1 MSGARRRLGPA
12 DLVLFYIVTGISL
25 RWVATAAAAGPAAL
39 AVWLGAF
46 ALFYL
51 PLALSVVELSSRLPG
66 EGGLYL
72 WTKHAFGDFAGFL
85 AGWSY
90 WASNLA
96 YFPGVLYFGA
106 EAALYAGPGPRA
118 GLAESPGY
126 FVAFS
131 LAGLA
136 LATAMNAAGL
146 RIGTWLHNAG
156 ALGTWLPIAA
166 LFGLAL
172 ASGARAGS
180 VTAFGASALAPRAR
194 LADLVFAAAIVY
206 AFGGCESASLLGD
219 EIRDARRNVPR
230 ALVAAGAIIALS
242 YVAGTAAALVMLP
255 PAELS
260 SLGGFM
266 QAIDAGAR
274 RAGAPWASPAV
285 ALLVAVGCLGGVG
298 AWLAATARLPFVA
311 GLDRYLPPAFGR
323 THPRTGAPVVAL
335 LTQAALGVLFVL
347 FSQAGSSVKGAYDII
362 VSTGVITYMVPYL
375 FLFAA
380 LVRVQREPA
389 GPSAVRVPG
398 GRPGAVALAALGVA
412 TTLAAIVLS
421 LLPPEGEP
429 RPALAVAKVVGLS
442 ALQLVAGAAVYARG
456 RAKRRREAAAA

>member
-1 MSGARRRLGPA
+1 MSGERRALGLT

-25 RWVATAAAAGPAAL
+25 RWIATAAAAGPASL
-39 AVWLGAF
+39 AVWFGAF

-72 WTKHAFGDFAGFL
+72 WTKHAFGDFAGFM

-96 YFPGVLYFGA
+96 YFPGVLYFAA
-106 EAALYAGPGPRA
+106 EAALYAGPEQRSA
-118 GLAESPGY
+118 LAESPGY

-136 LATAMNAAGL
+136 LATFMNTAGL
-146 RIGTWLHNAG
+146 RVGTWLHNAG

-172 ASGARAGS
+172 ASGARTGS
-180 VTAFGASALAPRAR
+180 ATTFDASALAPKGRF
-194 LADLVFAAAIVY
+194 ADLIFAATIVY

-219 EIRDARRNVPR
+219 EIRDPRRNVPR

-255 PAELS
+255 AAELS

-266 QAIDAGAR
+266 QAIAAGSK
-274 RAGAPWASPAV
+274 RAGAPWATAVV
-285 ALLVAVGCLGGVG
+285 ALLVTVGSLGGVG

-311 GLDRYLPPAFGR
+311 GLDSYLPPAFGR
-323 THPRTGAPVVAL
+323 VHPRTGAPVVAI
-335 LTQAALGVLFVL
+335 LTQAGLGALFVL
-347 FSQAGSSVKGAYDII
+347 FSQAGSSVKGAYDVI
-362 VSTGVITYMVPYL
+362 VGTGVITYMVPYL
-375 FLFAA
+375 FMFAA
-380 LVRVQREPA
+380 LIRVQREPA
-389 GPSAVRVPG
+389 APSVVRVPG
-398 GRPGAVALAALGVA
+398 GRPVAVALSILGLLV
-412 TTLAAIVLS
+412 TIAAIVLS
-421 LLPPEGEP
+421 LVPPAGEP
-429 RPALAVAKVVGLS
+429 RPWLLVAKIVGLS
-442 ALQLVAGAAVYARG
+442 ALQLAAGAAVYAAG
-456 RAKRRREAAAA
+456 RAKKQRMGVA